1 MPRTKQK
8 TLNVVD
14 MKDWKKISDGLY
26 YNESED
32 VFLNTSVENPTD
44 DYLNERLNYHR
55 KITFESLDE

>member
-1 MPRTKQK
+1 
-8 TLNVVD
+8 

-32 VFLNTSVENPTD
+32 VFLNTSVENPTN
-44 DYLNERLNYHR
+44 DYLNERLNYHK